1 LISDGDISGDDA
13 TPTRPLT
20 AAEQAAAAELEAR
33 HHMHCE
39 WLDQEYRRLRLDA
52 QACQRSMSRSPRLQS
67 PDEWEAMVTK
77 AADDYRSGLALIDQL
92 GAFGLLD
99 PALAGMLLAIRRGL
113 IEETNAASTDEL
125 VLIDMAVVAY
135 ANAMRLQSM
144 IGNTALIIESEMFG
158 QPTLQAKWKNQ
169 YGGRAEDIRG
179 LAVEEHVARLRDQL
193 LPLVERAHRTAR
205 ESIEAISRMRQAP
218 AMRVERAEA
227 VSIRLMAPG
236 ARSAAG
242 NRLKACQTRSRW
254 SVGDCR
260 DQQDGVGENIHRG

>member
-1 LISDGDISGDDA
+1 MSEPDLIPDGDIFGNDA
-13 TPTRPLT
+13 PPRRPQT
-20 AAEQAAAAELEAR
+20 EAEQAAAAEFEAR
-33 HHMHCE
+33 NRHHRE

-67 PDEWEAMVTK
+67 PDAWEETVTN

-99 PALAGMLLAIRRGL
+99 PALAGMLVAIRRGL

-158 QPTLQAKWKNQ
+158 QPTLRAKWKSA
-169 YGGRAEDIRG
+169 YGGRPGDIQG

-205 ESIEAISRMRQAP
+205 ESIEAIGRMRRMP

-227 VSIRLMAPG
+227 VEIRLVAP
-236 ARSAAG
+236 
-242 NRLKACQTRSRW
+242 
-254 SVGDCR
+254 
-260 DQQDGVGENIHRG
+260 